1 MLKHRILTLK
11 KFISAI
17 NPDLVERYFVTR
29 IPKAQ
34 SPTYF
39 VGMGMQYQHVKH
51 LSEPLPTASN
61 GRFGTS

>member
-29 IPKAQ
+29 VPKPQA
-34 SPTYF
+34 PTYF
-39 VGMGMQYQHVKH
+39 VGMGMLWGFV
-51 LSEPLPTASN
+51 T
-61 GRFGTS
+61 